1 MTDAPILLIAIGAA
15 FAGFVQGLSGFGFS
29 LCALSLWA
37 WTLDP
42 ELAAVLSVFGA
53 LTGQLLA
60 AFAVRRGFE
69 AKDVLPFIAGGLLGL
84 PLGLWL
90 LPHVDTVVF
99 RGFVGTLLAVWCPLM
114 LLSPRLPR
122 LRFGGPIANR
132 LGDALA
138 GAAGGAMGPL
148 GGFTGA
154 VPTLWC
160 TLRGYERDLQRAVV
174 QNFNLAI
181 LAVTM
186 ASYLARGMVQP
197 AMWPLMAVVAPALLL
212 PALLGMKVY
221 VGISPLAFR
230 NIVLTL
236 LTASG
241 IAMLANALPQLLR
254 R

>member
-1 MTDAPILLIAIGAA
+1 MDPPWALIIIGAA
-15 FAGFVQGLSGFGFS
+15 VAGFVQGLSGFGFS
-29 LCALSLWA
+29 LCALSIWA

-42 ELAAVLSVFGA
+42 KLAAVLAVFGG

-60 AFAVRRGFE
+60 AFTVRRGFE
-69 AKDVLPFIAGGLLGL
+69 ARSVLPFLIGGLLGL
-84 PLGLWL
+84 PVGLWL
-90 LPHVDTVVF
+90 LPHVDAVTF
-99 RGFVGTLLAVWCPLM
+99 RAFVGTLLAVWCPLM

-122 LRFGGPIANR
+122 LRLGGR
-132 LGDALA
+132 LADGLA

-160 TLRGYERDLQRAVV
+160 TLRGFDRDLQRAVV
-174 QNFNLAI
+174 QNFNLAM

-186 ASYLARGMVQP
+186 ASYVIGGMVRP
-197 AMWPLMAVVAPALLL
+197 TMWPLMAVVAPALLV

-221 VGISPLAFR
+221 VGISALAFR
-230 NIVLTL
+230 HIVLGL

-241 IAMLANALPQLLR
+241 IAMLANALPLLLLR
-254 R
+254 